1 MSTHLLLKYMA
12 SNKVQLV
19 PVEPTPTTSCMR
31 ITEMVLI
38 IVVLVAGPKYCLTRP
53 YHLLQIVIQTQWILI
68 QHLKYQRTPHTLYTF
83 IQQPELDIQ
92 MVQALLIQQLLL
104 LMIFYIFMRVVVQ
117 VYKCIHLQV
126 VLPTYNHIHP
136 GFGTE
141 KYVIDIKSV

>member
-12 SNKVQLV
+12 SNKVHLTADMV
-19 PVEPTPTTSCMR
+19 TPTTSCMR
-31 ITEMVLI
+31 ITEMVRI

-53 YHLLQIVIQTQWILI
+53 YHLLKIVIQTQWILI

-104 LMIFYIFMRVVVQ
+104 LMIFYIFMRVVVL

-126 VLPTYNHIHP
+126 VHHTHKNMYP